1 MSNMSFS
8 RLSGDNSSAR
18 QAAVQ
23 RIVAERTGRE
33 WCLFLDRDGVINRQV
48 VGDYVRSWRHFEWLP
63 GAAFAVKKLREWA
76 PHVVVVTNQ
85 QGIGKGLMSADDVA
99 SIHQHLLDGL
109 APDRSAVEA
118 FQVCPHLESVNCACR
133 KPRPGLVLDWL
144 GEHPDSEP
152 SLSIMVGDSLGDLE
166 LARNVAAVVGGCA
179 SIHIAEAG
187 SRGIADASFE
197 SLWDFAA
204 AVGYARGEQG

>member
-1 MSNMSFS
+1 MSFS